1 VPAVLPLLLFAL
13 PIAAEGAQTGS
24 PGGTGR
30 PSAKASVDAC
40 ALLTSADLR
49 RVQGEPAQSVRR
61 TEVSAEG
68 LRLLQCSYTMPTFAK
83 SVSLT
88 LAVAHPVGRGAA
100 RNYWKEHF
108 HSAAGGEQRADVG
121 EGENQS
127 EPPVTV
133 NGIGEEA
140 FWVGNGISGALYVLL
155 GERFLRI
162 SAGGAD
168 SQELKQRKSVELA
181 RRAIARLSSR

>member
-1 VPAVLPLLLFAL
+1 MPA
-13 PIAAEGAQTGS
+13 T
-24 PGGTGR
+24 GTGR

-49 RVQGEPAQSVRR
+49 RVEGEPAQSVRR

-68 LRLLQCSYTMPTFAK
+68 LRLLQCLYTTPTFAK

-108 HSAAGGEQRADVG
+108 HGAAGGEQRAEVD
-121 EGENQS
+121 EGEIES
-127 EPPVTV
+127 KPPVRV

-162 SAGGAD
+162 SPGGAD
-168 SQELKQRKSVELA
+168 SQELKQRKSIELA
-181 RRAIARLSSR
+181 RQAIARLSSR